1 MKLSVSLSDED
12 VAVLDAEVGRSGL
25 PGRSAAVH
33 KAIALLRRDALEDAY
48 DGAWSE
54 WNAVGEEAVW
64 SATAVDGLT

>member
-1 MKLSVSLSDED
+1 MELAVSLSGED

-33 KAIALLRRDALEDAY
+33 KAIALLRCHALEDAY
-48 DGAWSE
+48 EEAWDE

-64 SATAVDGLT
+64 SATAVDSLT